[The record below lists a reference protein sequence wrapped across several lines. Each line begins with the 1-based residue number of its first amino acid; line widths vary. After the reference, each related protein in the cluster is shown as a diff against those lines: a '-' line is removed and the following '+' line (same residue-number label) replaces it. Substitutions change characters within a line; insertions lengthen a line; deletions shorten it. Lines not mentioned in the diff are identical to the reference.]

1 MSTAVSEE
9 QTIDA
14 SNNSNNNNNNQ
25 QTTSSTYA
33 MSQWSELLTKDEHF
47 FQTYRGRY
55 QCSKLL
61 YGSNAAERL
70 PLHCRWIMWSRFLQ
84 LPSFVSEELPVNY
97 YDTLLNSERASFTEI
112 DNETSKNVK
121 QILLDIPR
129 TCNSGEIS
137 PEAHQQMFHV
147 LYALVLFQPKVGY
160 CQGMSYICA
169 HVLSVMESEEDAFLM
184 MVALMNKYDMKSLFQ
199 PGFPKLKSL
208 SYVFENLFQQLDPK
222 LYNHLQQLGI
232 SPDLYIPRWYLSMFC
247 TQFPQVFVLRVWD
260 LFLLYGWVVIHQVA
274 LSLITFHRKEL
285 LECADIEAA
294 MNIVQSEIPKSVSD
308 PTVRHKVFYTCTS
321 KFREREMKRLETEYE
336 LILTKAAEEERVED
350 SDNTDNSENSDNS
363 DNSENLTEPTE
374 PTEPTEN
381 HTEPTE
387 PTEEQQ
393 QVTCSEA

>member
-1 MSTAVSEE
+1 MRESGSTFETFQFMSTAVSEE
-9 QTIDA
+9 QTIDT
-14 SNNSNNNNNNQ
+14 SNNNNNNNNQ
-25 QTTSSTYA
+25 QTTSTYA

-97 YDTLLNSERASFTEI
+97 YDTLLNSASFTEI

-285 LECADIEAA
+285 LECVDIEAA
-294 MNIVQSEIPKSVSD
+294 MNIIQSEIPKSVSD
-308 PTVRHKVFYTCTS
+308 PSVRHKVFYTCTS
-321 KFREREMKRLETEYE
+321 KFRERDMKRLETEYE
-336 LILTKAAEEERVED
+336 NIVTQAAEERVED
-350 SDNTDNSENSDNS
+350 SDNSDNSDISENS

-374 PTEPTEN
+374 PTQLI
-381 HTEPTE
+381 
-387 PTEEQQ
+387 EEQP